1 MKRTRR
7 RGEVQFPIRPSQMST
22 RKIYGCHHRMA
33 AKVAVVKLLADRH
46 RVVNRGRKAN
56 LVKIAAAVAA
66 AAVVVVVM
74 MDGVEMVGGDRHGHQ
89 QLTMTSQQR

>member
-33 AKVAVVKLLADRH
+33 AKVVVVKLLADRH

-56 LVKIAAAVAA
+56 LVKIAVVAA
-66 AAVVVVVM
+66 AAAVVM

>member
-7 RGEVQFPIRPSQMST
+7 RGEVQFPIMST

-56 LVKIAAAVAA
+56 LVKIAAAAVAVA
-66 AAVVVVVM
+66 TVVM

>member
-1 MKRTRR
+1 
-7 RGEVQFPIRPSQMST
+7 
-22 RKIYGCHHRMA
+22 MA

-56 LVKIAAAVAA
+56 LVKIAAVAA
-66 AAVVVVVM
+66 AAAVVVVM